1 MTNTKNNRVWFI
13 TGASSGLGYEFTKA
27 ALETGDQVVAVARN
41 IDKLNELMIQYE
53 EALLP
58 LKLDVT
64 DRSAVFN
71 TVTRAVEHFG
81 RLDIIINNAGN
92 MVLGMIEEQSEE
104 EARSQLE
111 TNFFGALW
119 VCQAAMPYLREQ
131 RSGHIIQISSI
142 GGVLSGPMSGVY
154 SASKFALEGMSEALA
169 QEAAYFGVKLTI
181 VEPGGYWTNLYVK
194 MKTSQP
200 LDAYNQVK
208 EELAKQ
214 FSEGSV
220 DSDPRL
226 AAEAIL
232 KLVNSEN
239 PPLRLILGSFV
250 YDIAIKTMKDRIAVW
265 EQWEEVSRKAEKAI
279 PAPEWLFGDSCE

>member
-1 MTNTKNNRVWFI
+1 MMINIKNNRVWFI

-41 IDKLNELMIQYE
+41 IDKLNELMNQYQ

-64 DRSAVFN
+64 DRSAVFD
-71 TVTRAVEHFG
+71 TVTKAFEHFG
-81 RLDIIINNAGN
+81 RLDIVINNAGN

-119 VCQAAMPYLREQ
+119 VCQAAMPYLRKQ

-169 QEAAYFGVKLTI
+169 QEAAHFGVKLTI

-200 LDAYNQVK
+200 LDAYNPVK

-214 FSEGSV
+214 HSEGSV

-250 YDIAIKTMKDRIAVW
+250 YDIAIKTIKNRIAVW
-265 EQWEEVSRKAEKAI
+265 EQWEEVSRKAEKVI
-279 PAPEWLFGDSCE
+279 PAPEGLFGD